1 MKKILAVLLCVCAIL
16 SLTGCGSKVTIS
28 SDNISDIF
36 DDGAMNDN
44 LGYFDDEEDFCVHD
58 WSPATFDSPAKC
70 TRCGETSGEK
80 LAPATEWGFY
90 NLYEIGNCLIS
101 IDSYDLSDANNSYI
115 IATGGSMNFENGYV
129 FGRGLKIENG
139 KAKFG
144 TSGDASPYSIVN
156 NDVIS
161 ISNGYKS
168 YRIGERKTASGR
180 NNFVCFVVPKGAI
193 GAFSYEDWFV
203 PYSLIDWDRGAEY
216 YTNSDGDKRIK
227 LYLIS

>member
-44 LGYFDDEEDFCVHD
+44 LGYFDDEEDFCMHD

-80 LAPATEWGFY
+80 LASATEWGFY

-101 IDSYDLSDANNSYI
+101 IDAYDLSAGSNSYV
-115 IATGGSMNFENGYV
+115 IADGRSMHFENGHI
-129 FGRGLKIENG
+129 FGRRFSVEAG

-144 TSGDASPYSIVN
+144 TSGDAYPYSVAN
-156 NDVIS
+156 NDAVS
-161 ISNGYKS
+161 VSNGYKT
-168 YRIGERKTASGR
+168 YRISERKTKPGR
-180 NNFVCFVVPKGAI
+180 DNFVCFVIPEGSA
-193 GAFSYEDWFV
+193 GFRYDSWYV
-203 PYSLIDWDRGAEY
+203 PYSLIDWERGAEN
-216 YTNSDGDKRIK
+216 YTSSDGDTGIK